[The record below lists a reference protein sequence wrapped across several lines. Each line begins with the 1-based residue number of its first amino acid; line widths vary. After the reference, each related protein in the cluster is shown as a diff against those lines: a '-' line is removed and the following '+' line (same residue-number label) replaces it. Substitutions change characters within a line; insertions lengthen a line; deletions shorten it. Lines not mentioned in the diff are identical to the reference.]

1 MGKHGTTADAH
12 RKDYYS
18 GARAS
23 KHMERKFEAGDVG
36 DRFVLPPANPPPTQ
50 PKPMVMGGRES
61 KAAMRKKPHPNAAL
75 IKDLRDNELRA
86 CYRATFG
93 ADPGQLGKDKM
104 LAAFLEKKAP
114 RARKP
119 AHSAPDYSSVFARS
133 SMSPEPSPGVSVFKW
148 SSSWAARWD
157 EPSPPSAFVDWQ

>member
-1 MGKHGTTADAH
+1 VLVRLRVSARIVKARGIMGAHGTTADSH

-23 KHMERKFEAGDVG
+23 KHKERQMEAGDVG

-50 PKPMVMGGRES
+50 PKPMVMGGGGMS
-61 KAAMRKKPHPNAAL
+61 KATKRKQPHPNAAL

-104 LAAFLEKKAP
+104 VAAFLEKNAP
-114 RARKP
+114 RARVP
-119 AHSAPDYSSVFARS
+119 THFAPDYDSVFR
-133 SMSPEPSPGVSVFKW
+133 
-148 SSSWAARWD
+148 
-157 EPSPPSAFVDWQ
+157 

>member
-1 MGKHGTTADAH
+1 MGAHGTTADAH

-23 KHMERKFEAGDVG
+23 KYKQRQMEAGDVG

-61 KAAMRKKPHPNAAL
+61 KAARRKQLHPNAAL

-104 LAAFLEKKAP
+104 LAAFLKKKAP
-114 RARKP
+114 RARVP
-119 AHSAPDYSSVFARS
+119 TSHAPDYSSVFA
-133 SMSPEPSPGVSVFKW
+133 W
-148 SSSWAARWD
+148 SSSSS
-157 EPSPPSAFVDWQ
+157 EPSPPSWLVDWH